1 MPPLGRLT
9 IATHTPY
16 LIPDPS
22 QSAHSQQWLIVAS
35 QPHINALLVNAPGF
49 NSRPAPALNSQNN
62 DKVNRDHRDF
72 GFIVMVSPNKDPYDY
87 PVSPFKSRD
96 MAAGTPSKDDGLVHR
111 ERPDAIKGSPVVRS
125 GTPLTGTPLTGTPR
139 AGTPRVTT
147 PRTGTPKG
155 LKVSTPKTGTPVEK
169 RVIASAPDEP
179 EAPEGPKS
187 KSPEPEIPEQ
197 NGETSQPQLNGVSPE
212 KVNPGFKEDV
222 AIEEFVNHRVDPDN
236 STVDIQVKWEGGE
249 TSWEPEWSLQ
259 EQVPA
264 LVFKYWDK
272 LGGREAATNLDIYH
286 AFKILKRTTRPGKA
300 KGDKYMYQVQWVG
313 YRATD
318 STWEQESKMRTI
330 APGELEKFEAKLL
343 ASGAST
349 DKRKTAR
356 GPGRPRKKPRVED

>member
-1 MPPLGRLT
+1 MT
-9 IATHTPY
+9 
-16 LIPDPS
+16 
-22 QSAHSQQWLIVAS
+22 
-35 QPHINALLVNAPGF
+35 
-49 NSRPAPALNSQNN
+49 
-62 DKVNRDHRDF
+62 
-72 GFIVMVSPNKDPYDY
+72 
-87 PVSPFKSRD
+87 
-96 MAAGTPSKDDGLVHR
+96 AGTPSKEDGLVHR
-111 ERPDAIKGSPVVRS
+111 EKPGSPVVRS
-125 GTPLTGTPLTGTPR
+125 GTPRTGTPR
-139 AGTPRVTT
+139 AGTPRTVTPRVAT
-147 PRTGTPKG
+147 PRTGTPKDS

-179 EAPEGPKS
+179 EAPESPEPEPKP
-187 KSPEPEIPEQ
+187 KSPEPKSLEPKSPEQ
-197 NGETSQPQLNGVSPE
+197 NGERSQPQLNGDSPE

-222 AIEEFVNHRVDPDN
+222 AIEEFVDHRVDADN

-286 AFKILKRTTRPGKA
+286 AFKILKRTARPGKA

-330 APGELEKFEAKLL
+330 ARGELEKFEAKLL

>member
-1 MPPLGRLT
+1 
-9 IATHTPY
+9 
-16 LIPDPS
+16 
-22 QSAHSQQWLIVAS
+22 
-35 QPHINALLVNAPGF
+35 
-49 NSRPAPALNSQNN
+49 
-62 DKVNRDHRDF
+62 
-72 GFIVMVSPNKDPYDY
+72 
-87 PVSPFKSRD
+87 
-96 MAAGTPSKDDGLVHR
+96 
-111 ERPDAIKGSPVVRS
+111 
-125 GTPLTGTPLTGTPR
+125 
-139 AGTPRVTT
+139 
-147 PRTGTPKG
+147 
-155 LKVSTPKTGTPVEK
+155 
-169 RVIASAPDEP
+169 
-179 EAPEGPKS
+179 
-187 KSPEPEIPEQ
+187 
-197 NGETSQPQLNGVSPE
+197 LNGDSPE

-222 AIEEFVNHRVDPDN
+222 AIEEFVDHRVDADN

-286 AFKILKRTTRPGKA
+286 AFKILKRTARPGKA

-330 APGELEKFEAKLL
+330 ARGELEKFEAKLL

>member
-1 MPPLGRLT
+1 
-9 IATHTPY
+9 
-16 LIPDPS
+16 
-22 QSAHSQQWLIVAS
+22 
-35 QPHINALLVNAPGF
+35 
-49 NSRPAPALNSQNN
+49 
-62 DKVNRDHRDF
+62 
-72 GFIVMVSPNKDPYDY
+72 
-87 PVSPFKSRD
+87 

-179 EAPEGPKS
+179 EAPESPKS

>member
-1 MPPLGRLT
+1 
-9 IATHTPY
+9 
-16 LIPDPS
+16 
-22 QSAHSQQWLIVAS
+22 
-35 QPHINALLVNAPGF
+35 
-49 NSRPAPALNSQNN
+49 
-62 DKVNRDHRDF
+62 
-72 GFIVMVSPNKDPYDY
+72 MVSPNKDPYDY

-96 MAAGTPSKDDGLVHR
+96 AMTGTPSKDDGLVHR
-111 ERPDAIKGSPVVRS
+111 EKPDAIKASPVVRS
-125 GTPLTGTPLTGTPR
+125 GTPLTGTPR

-155 LKVSTPKTGTPVEK
+155 LKVSTPKIGTPVEK
-169 RVIASAPDEP
+169 RVIASVPAEP
-179 EAPEGPKS
+179 EAPESPKS

-197 NGETSQPQLNGVSPE
+197 NGERSQPNGDSPE

-222 AIEEFVNHRVDPDN
+222 AIEEFINHRVDPDN

-249 TSWEPEWSLQ
+249 KSWEPEWSLQ
-259 EQVPA
+259 EQVPG
-264 LVFKYWDK
+264 LIFKYWDK

-318 STWEQESKMRTI
+318 STWEQESKIRTI